1 MLILSLNKTRERE
14 KGEGKGGRGKR
25 KKKGLLRVV
34 SVPVLEELS
43 SPGVVVT
50 SQTQDFLYLALSA
63 SLDISS
69 FKKKKKTTRNLFLH
83 HSRSNVSSLLD

>member
-1 MLILSLNKTRERE
+1 M
-14 KGEGKGGRGKR
+14 
-25 KKKGLLRVV
+25 KKKGLHCVV

-69 FKKKKKTTRNLFLH
+69 LKKKKKIETYFCITHAVTFLLF
-83 HSRSNVSSLLD
+83 

>member
-1 MLILSLNKTRERE
+1 MLILSLNKTTDRE

-25 KKKGLLRVV
+25 KKRGLLRVV

-69 FKKKKKTTRNLFLH
+69 FKKKKNRNLFLH